1 MDRQAAWVPGGGQG
15 QVAPGVPHPWRTSGG
30 LGGRLVDPL
39 EPSGVCSTRC
49 AAHHCFCSALFRN
62 RSYVKSKLTHHDDIG
77 YVVVAINPHG
87 STGYGQ
93 DFCDSI
99 HSPRNDWGG
108 KPFRDLVAGLQHV
121 LDIYPAVDRERLVA
135 AGGSYGGYM
144 INWLQGHNSHTNF
157 KAMVNHD
164 GVFGKPKRPR
174 QLAAMPY
181 SN

>member
-1 MDRQAAWVPGGGQG
+1 M
-15 QVAPGVPHPWRTSGG
+15 
-30 LGGRLVDPL
+30 
-39 EPSGVCSTRC
+39 
-49 AAHHCFCSALFRN
+49 
-62 RSYVKSKLTHHDDIG
+62 
-77 YVVVAINPHG
+77 VAINPHG

-121 LDIYPAVDRERLVA
+121 LDTYPAVDRERLVA

-164 GVFGKPKRPR
+164 GVFGKSRKDSGGLLECYT
-174 QLAAMPY
+174 QNCVCACTDVQTMYY
-181 SN
+181 STEQVYFSER

>member
-1 MDRQAAWVPGGGQG
+1 V
-15 QVAPGVPHPWRTSGG
+15 T
-30 LGGRLVDPL
+30 
-39 EPSGVCSTRC
+39 
-49 AAHHCFCSALFRN
+49 
-62 RSYVKSKLTHHDDIG
+62 SKLTHHDDIG